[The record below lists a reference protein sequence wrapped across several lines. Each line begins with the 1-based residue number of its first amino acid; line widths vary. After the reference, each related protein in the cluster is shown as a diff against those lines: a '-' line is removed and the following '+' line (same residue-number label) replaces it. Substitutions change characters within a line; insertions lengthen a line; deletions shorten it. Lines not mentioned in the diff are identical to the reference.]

1 MLTFYHLIIFFFSN
15 LIIINLISLQIIY
28 NRLNFNKKNEIL
40 YSIREIFCLEKH
52 KKRDDF
58 HFKNNCF

>member
-40 YSIREIFCLEKH
+40 YGIREIFCLEKH
-52 KKRDDF
+52 KKA
-58 HFKNNCF
+58 

>member
-15 LIIINLISLQIIY
+15 LIISLQIIY

-52 KKRDDF
+52 KKA
-58 HFKNNCF
+58 

>member
-15 LIIINLISLQIIY
+15 LIIINLISLQTIY

-40 YSIREIFCLEKH
+40 
-52 KKRDDF
+52 
-58 HFKNNCF
+58 

>member
-15 LIIINLISLQIIY
+15 LIIINLISLQTIY
-28 NRLNFNKKNEIL
+28 NRLNFNKKNETL

-52 KKRDDF
+52 KKRDDISF
-58 HFKNNCF
+58 

>member
-15 LIIINLISLQIIY
+15 LIINLISLQIIC

-52 KKRDDF
+52 KKRDDISF
-58 HFKNNCF
+58 

>member
-40 YSIREIFCLEKH
+40 YSIREIFCSEKH
-52 KKRDDF
+52 KKRDDISF
-58 HFKNNCF
+58 

>member
-40 YSIREIFCLEKH
+40 YGIREIFCLEKH
-52 KKRDDF
+52 KKRDDISF
-58 HFKNNCF
+58 

>member
-15 LIIINLISLQIIY
+15 LIIINLISLQTIY
-28 NRLNFNKKNEIL
+28 NKLNFNKKMKYYIVSERYFVWRNIK
-40 YSIREIFCLEKH
+40 SVMT
-52 KKRDDF
+52 F